1 MLVVSYPLSCS
12 VFKETTAAGT
22 AQDEKEQ
29 IIATYKIKFDG
40 EPFLLG
46 K

>member
-12 VFKETTAAGT
+12 VFKETTAGT